1 MTPMMGKISSR
12 SRTCSTGVDS
22 SQNRLLLL
30 ANDALALL
38 YEADGHGVGYA
49 IGGRLIRI
57 QDAIEHREITLILCE
72 QGTRQYVAQQQ
83 HDSHDLVGLH
93 APRDDSLGKIARIGL
108 QGLESPGREAFPRVV
123 VHGCRFV
130 KISSLVIAVSSC
142 ASVMRLAHSSRN

>member
-12 SRTCSTGVDS
+12 SHLQHGRG
-22 SQNRLLLL
+22 QFANRLLLL

-93 APRDDSLGKIARIGL
+93 APRMIRSERL
-108 QGLESPGREAFPRVV
+108 RE
-123 VHGCRFV
+123 
-130 KISSLVIAVSSC
+130 
-142 ASVMRLAHSSRN
+142 